1 MTAEDT
7 FGIGRSWVGLML
19 QKSLQGHVG
28 KGTSA
33 ELRYNDWAGGI
44 RFLIVD
50 EAKDVTLEDF
60 WYAYET
66 FKQRIY
72 AARSIMRPSM
82 WPVTVDVV
90 GSGMS
95 LREHASACLVVA
107 CTVSRI
113 TRYVAGCWQRWIY
126 WSGRGSN
133 VLWIATKPPLVSR
146 RCLIS
151 QSAG

>member
-1 MTAEDT
+1 MNAEDT

-19 QKSLQGHVG
+19 QKTLQGHVG

-33 ELRYNDWAGGI
+33 ELRYNDWAGDI

-72 AARSIMRPSM
+72 AARSILRPSM

-95 LREHASACLVVA
+95 PREHALRAS
-107 CTVSRI
+107 
-113 TRYVAGCWQRWIY
+113 
-126 WSGRGSN
+126 SGVHR
-133 VLWIATKPPLVSR
+133 VTHH
-146 RCLIS
+146 
-151 QSAG
+151 

>member
-19 QKSLQGHVG
+19 QKTLQGHVG

-72 AARSIMRPSM
+72 AARSILGPSM

-95 LREHASACLVVA
+95 LREHASAGLEWRAPCHA
-107 CTVSRI
+107 SR
-113 TRYVAGCWQRWIY
+113 RYVDGCWQRWI
-126 WSGRGSN
+126 
-133 VLWIATKPPLVSR
+133 
-146 RCLIS
+146 C
-151 QSAG
+151 